1 VLRHLPKIKNKRVL
15 IGYNSVDDAGVY
27 KLNKDLALVQTVDFF
42 PPVVDD
48 PYDFGQIAAANAL
61 SDIYAM
67 GGKPISALNIVGYPK
82 KLMPL
87 SFLEEILK
95 GGADKTREAGVPI
108 IGGHTLKTEEPIYGL
123 TVNGV
128 IHPKKIV
135 TNTGAKPGDLL
146 ILTKPLGMGIITTG
160 IKQNKS
166 PQKVV
171 REAVKVM
178 SELNKSAS
186 EVMLRF
192 GAKACTDITGYGF
205 LGHLCEM
212 ISASKTGAKVYLS
225 RIPVIDYAWKLA
237 EKKIVPGGTISN
249 RSFMEN
255 KVDWEKNICEEAKI
269 VLCDAQTSGGLLIS
283 ISEKKAQRLLQSLR
297 KKGVKKSSIVG
308 EIIKDKRC
316 RIKVVW

>member
-1 VLRHLPKIKNKRVL
+1 M
-15 IGYNSVDDAGVY
+15 DDAGVY

-67 GGKPISALNIVGYPK
+67 GGKPICALNIVGYPK

-108 IGGHTLKTEEPIYGL
+108 IGGHTLKTGEPIYGL

-135 TNTGAKPGDLL
+135 TNAGAKPGDLL

-192 GAKACTDITGYGF
+192 GAKACTDITGFGF

-212 ISASKTGAKVYLS
+212 ISASKAGAKVYLS
-225 RIPVIDYAWKLA
+225 RIPVLEYAWKLA
-237 EKKIVPGGTISN
+237 EQRIVPGGTISN
-249 RSFMEN
+249 RNFMEN
-255 KVDWEKNICEEAKI
+255 KVDWGKDMCEEAKL

-283 ISEKKAQRLLQSLR
+283 ISERKAQRLLQSLR